1 MSDSDWHMSRSI
13 PISLIF
19 AIACQTVALIWFV
32 ATLRNDVDFNRME
45 IIRLETRTSSLEEI
59 VQNQAVTLG
68 RMDEN
73 IKSIKTILEGM
84 ATNRLPVYW
93 QQ

>member
-1 MSDSDWHMSRSI
+1 MSEQEWHLSRSV

-32 ATLRNDVDFNRME
+32 ATLRNDVDANKTE
-45 IIRLETRTSSLEEI
+45 IIRLETRTDKLEQI
-59 VQNQAVTLG
+59 VQNQAVTMG

-73 IKSIKTILEGM
+73 IKAIRSAVEKM
-84 ATNRLPVYW
+84 ANGR
-93 QQ
+93 

>member
-1 MSDSDWHMSRSI
+1 MSEQEWHLSRSV

-32 ATLRNDVDFNRME
+32 ATLRNDVDINKTE
-45 IIRLETRTSSLEEI
+45 IIKLETRTDNLEEI
-59 VQNQAVTLG
+59 VQSQAVTLA

-73 IKSIKTILEGM
+73 LKSIRVILEGM
-84 ATNRLPVYW
+84 AR
-93 QQ
+93 QK

>member
-1 MSDSDWHMSRSI
+1 MSEQDWHLSRSV

-32 ATLRNDVDFNRME
+32 ATLRNDVDSNKTE
-45 IIRLETRTSSLEEI
+45 LVRLETRTDKLEQI
-59 VQNQAVTLG
+59 VQGQAVTMG

-73 IKSIKTILEGM
+73 IKAIREAVEIMARSI
-84 ATNRLPVYW
+84 N
-93 QQ
+93 